1 MVKFADL
8 HCIRLMY
15 VFAVEIQE
23 KFARNIYNTLYK
35 RSLKKMINMTTKHIK
50 F

>member
-15 VFAVEIQE
+15 VFSIEIQE
-23 KFARNIYNTLYK
+23 KIARIIYNTLYK
-35 RSLKKMINMTTKHIK
+35 GFLKL
-50 F
+50 